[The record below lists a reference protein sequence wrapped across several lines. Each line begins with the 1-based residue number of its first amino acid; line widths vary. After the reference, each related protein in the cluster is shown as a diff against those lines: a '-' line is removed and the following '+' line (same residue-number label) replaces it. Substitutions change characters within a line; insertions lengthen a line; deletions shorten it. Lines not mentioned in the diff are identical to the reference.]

1 MPWINSGQL
10 LVLNWKE
17 GAVRVMD
24 FTLGG
29 IGTLTIIFLLLAFL
43 WASVRIVPEYERVV
57 VLRLGRL
64 IGTKGPGIVFLI
76 PFIDQGIRLSLRIV
90 TLNVPTQEVITR
102 DNVTTSVD
110 AVVYYRVVDP
120 ARTVVSVEDY
130 PYATAQLAQ
139 TTLRSVVGQ
148 AELDELLA
156 ERDKLNAKLQ
166 EILDESTE
174 PWGIKVTAVE
184 IKDVTIPQGLLSA
197 IARQAEAERQRRALV
212 IQARGE
218 EQAADALVRAAS
230 KLNSEPGAMTLRV
243 IRTLPELVNKEG
255 STVVFP
261 VPMELG
267 ALLGATGLTAL
278 KKPRDTA
285 EPEQEPDDLPGDTDD
300 STDLA

>member
-1 MPWINSGQL
+1 
-10 LVLNWKE
+10 
-17 GAVRVMD
+17 MD
-24 FTLGG
+24 SLFSS
-29 IGTLTIIFLLLAFL
+29 IGSLTVFIVIVAFL
-43 WASVRIVPEYERVV
+43 WSAIRIVPEYERVV

-64 IGTKGPGIVFLI
+64 IGTRGPGIIFLI
-76 PFIDQGIRLSLRIV
+76 PFIDQGLRMSLRIV
-90 TLNVPTQEVITR
+90 TLDVPTQEVITR

-130 PYATAQLAQ
+130 HYATAQLAQ

-148 AELDELLA
+148 AELDELLS

-166 EILDESTE
+166 TILDEATD

-218 EQAADALVRAAS
+218 EQAADALVRAAA
-230 KLNSEPGAMTLRV
+230 KLNDEPGAMTLRV
-243 IRTLPELVNKEG
+243 IRTLPELVSKEG

-261 VPMELG
+261 IPMELG
-267 ALLGATGLTAL
+267 ALLGAGGLSAL
-278 KKPRDTA
+278 KALSQRERQHQPSA
-285 EPEQEPDDLPGDTDD
+285 EPEDEAFDAGEPALPDEAADDDGEI
-300 STDLA
+300 